1 MKKLIFILLVLALL
15 FTAGC
20 TKETSQQESEDAE
33 TEDAGYISDIDSE
46 LDTSDLDNLDEDLD
60 LGWI

>member
-1 MKKLIFILLVLALL
+1 LL

-33 TEDAGYISDIDSE
+33 TEDAGYIGDIDSE

>member
-15 FTAGC
+15 FIVGC
-20 TKETSQQESEDAE
+20 TKETAQQERDGAE
-33 TEDAGYISDIDSE
+33 TEDLGYLDDIDSE